1 MKIEL
6 KQIID
11 ELTDAI
17 NLPKGQKVAALIDID
32 KIVSWTIVDVHED
45 GSIKPI
51 SNKKFNSLKELI
63 SEYKWLYY
71 AIAEI
76 DKKVS
81 GESKDFYKSLLKIKK
96 SLEDYGRVVKENIYP
111 YGDCSII
118 KLNENFRKNRLWVK
132 FQYFKLI
139 ENYVV

>member
-32 KIVSWTIVDVHED
+32 KIVGWTIVDVHED

-51 SNKKFNSLKELI
+51 ADKKFNNLKDLI
-63 SEYKWLYY
+63 TEYK
-71 AIAEI
+71 
-76 DKKVS
+76 
-81 GESKDFYKSLLKIKK
+81 
-96 SLEDYGRVVKENIYP
+96 
-111 YGDCSII
+111 
-118 KLNENFRKNRLWVK
+118 
-132 FQYFKLI
+132 
-139 ENYVV
+139 